1 VLVSDASATLTT
13 PDSEPSFTDP
23 WLTSILNS
31 YSDVFETP
39 SMGLVDGLAPPSV
52 IIVPDAVPQNPPA
65 FRLSLL
71 QRQEL
76 ESQVTEILEKG
87 LDTAF

>member
-1 VLVSDASATLTT
+1 
-13 PDSEPSFTDP
+13 
-23 WLTSILNS
+23 
-31 YSDVFETP
+31 
-39 SMGLVDGLAPPSV
+39 MGLVDGLAPPSV
-52 IIVPDAVPQNPPA
+52 IIVPDAVPQNRLA